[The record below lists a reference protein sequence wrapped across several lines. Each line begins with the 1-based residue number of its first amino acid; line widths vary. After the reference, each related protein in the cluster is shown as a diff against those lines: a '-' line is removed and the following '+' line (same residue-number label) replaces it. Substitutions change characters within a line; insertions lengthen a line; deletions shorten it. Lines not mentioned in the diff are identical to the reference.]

1 MRPVVGGFGPEIL
14 TAHDIVNDEPSDADQ
29 AGVLEPLAA
38 ALGNAAMCPEEFAA
52 FSAALMS
59 RHPSAIRYRNDI
71 DPQDFA
77 FPVRPIPWYS
87 LGYQCTD
94 PGVRPS
100 RTLQYAA
107 GDFFIQDSGSMLA
120 LAAADAD
127 HPPQRDRLIC
137 DLCAAPGGKS
147 SALLESI
154 GDGFLLANEPI
165 QSRIAPLAYNLA
177 RTGSDRYAISSLDPE
192 RLQSRLGGIF
202 DLVLAD
208 VPCSGQ
214 ALLGRGKQSL
224 AAVSKT
230 QIEHSA
236 LRAKRI
242 LASAV
247 NLLRPGGRLV
257 LSTCT
262 FAEAENE
269 SQVRWLL
276 DQDGV
281 TPEPLE
287 RLADYASDETG
298 CSYRLWPHRH
308 GCAGSF
314 AASLRCDLEGAIPAA
329 STIREKRKRGKKPE
343 RLPAEF
349 SDWFD
354 AMPERYQVAGAVIW
368 AWPEDAPPWVESIA
382 AGGPEAAYRTGQ
394 TWKPAHGVALRRT
407 GALRATKGIEV
418 DAATAQQFLSGQ
430 PIPCDASGW
439 CVVRH
444 QGRALGWVKASRGT
458 GKNHLPAA
466 ARMNV
471 E

>member
-1 MRPVVGGFGPEIL
+1 M
-14 TAHDIVNDEPSDADQ
+14 NDEPSDADQ
-29 AGVLEPLAA
+29 HDALQPLVA
-38 ALGNAAMCPEEFAA
+38 ALGNAAMRPEEFAA

-59 RHPSAIRYRNDI
+59 RHPSAVRYRADI
-71 DPQDFA
+71 DPGDVG

-94 PGVRPS
+94 PAVRPS
-100 RTLQYAA
+100 RSLQYAA
-107 GDFFIQDSGSMLA
+107 GDFFIQDAGSMLA
-120 LAAADAD
+120 LAASDAD
-127 HPPQRDRLIC
+127 RPPQRDRLIC

-165 QSRIAPLAYNLA
+165 KSRIAPLAYNLA

-236 LRAKRI
+236 LRARRI

-247 NLLRPGGRLV
+247 NLVRPGGRLV

-281 TPEPLE
+281 TAQPLD

-308 GCAGSF
+308 DCAGSF
-314 AASLRCDLEGAIPAA
+314 AASLRCDIDSSIPAE
-329 STIREKRKRGKKPE
+329 SGFRKKRKRGKKQE
-343 RLPAEF
+343 RLPEGCGE
-349 SDWFD
+349 WFD
-354 AMPERYQVAGAVIW
+354 ALPQRHQVAGAVIW
-368 AWPEDAPPWVESIA
+368 AWPDDAPPWLGSIA
-382 AGGPEAAYRTGQ
+382 AGGPELAYRTGQ
-394 TWKPAHGVALRRT
+394 TWKPSHEAALRRD
-407 GALRATKGIEV
+407 GVLRASQSIDV
-418 DAATAQQFLSGQ
+418 DAPTAQLFLSGQ

-444 QGRALGWVKASRGT
+444 RGRALGWVKASRGT

-471 E
+471 G